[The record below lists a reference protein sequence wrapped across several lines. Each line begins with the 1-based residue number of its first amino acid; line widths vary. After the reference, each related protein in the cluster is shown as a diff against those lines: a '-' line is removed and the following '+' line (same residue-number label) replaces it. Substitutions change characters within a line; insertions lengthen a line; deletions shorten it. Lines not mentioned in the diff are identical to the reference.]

1 MNAFDSASRALFKTL
16 SQAAGVNVSY
26 KRSGGNTLSLRAVRG
41 QTQFNQTSAIDGETL
56 FMESNDFIFLA
67 SDMRDGSSTFLPARG
82 DTITDDGVTYV
93 VLSEGGD
100 AMYKFTDQSKKT
112 IRVHCKGVG

>member
-1 MNAFDSASRALFKTL
+1 MSAFDSASRALFKTL
-16 SQAAGVNVSY
+16 SQAAGVSVSY
-26 KRSGGNTLSLRAVRG
+26 KRSGGNTISLRAVQG
-41 QTQFNQTSAIDGETL
+41 QTQFNETSAIDGETL
-56 FMESNDFIFLA
+56 YMESNDFIFLA
-67 SDMRDGSSTFLPARG
+67 SDLIDGTSTFLPSRG
-82 DTITDDGVTYV
+82 DTITCKGVTYV